1 MTPVEKLKRDIQEV
15 QRSIVPALGHA
26 LKSGSP
32 EQLAEVKRLIGSL
45 AARLEPFIPPPAN
58 SN

>member
-1 MTPVEKLKRDIQEV
+1 MTPVEKLKRDIREV
-15 QRSIVPALGHA
+15 QRSIVPALADA

-32 EQLAEVKRLIGSL
+32 EQLAEVKRLIGAL
-45 AARLEPFIPPPAN
+45 ASRLEIFIPPPAN